1 MKGKGGETMTISCE
15 EEQKMYAITEYRKL
29 DLSKLKNRKRKIMS
43 TEDSL
48 HDIVP
53 IQWYNDAGQILYF
66 AFNKNS

>member
-1 MKGKGGETMTISCE
+1 MTISCE
-15 EEQKMYAITEYRKL
+15 EEQKMCATTEYKKL

-53 IQWYNDAGQILYF
+53 IQWCDEVISGQF
-66 AFNKNS
+66 WATVKQKMV